1 MILNGIGASDGL
13 GLGNAVCIRE
23 SVLDYTGVIYAG
35 AEAEKARLLAAV
47 DAFCRDTERM
57 TQKMSGQ
64 VGQHEAEILSG
75 HIAML
80 SDPFLRAQLEEKV

>member
-35 AEAEKARLLAAV
+35 AEAEKRACWRLSMRFAV
-47 DAFCRDTERM
+47 TPNA
-57 TQKMSGQ
+57 
-64 VGQHEAEILSG
+64 
-75 HIAML
+75 
-80 SDPFLRAQLEEKV
+80 